1 MPFTVLRKDWHDEL
15 VQVATTDD
23 REAAEKLVQSL
34 KRLWPAEYLVQE
46 SKPTEES

>member
-1 MPFTVLRKDWHDEL
+1 MPFTVLRKDRHDEL

-23 REAAEKLVQSL
+23 REAAEKLARSMKQ
-34 KRLWPAEYLVQE
+34 LWPAEYVVQE